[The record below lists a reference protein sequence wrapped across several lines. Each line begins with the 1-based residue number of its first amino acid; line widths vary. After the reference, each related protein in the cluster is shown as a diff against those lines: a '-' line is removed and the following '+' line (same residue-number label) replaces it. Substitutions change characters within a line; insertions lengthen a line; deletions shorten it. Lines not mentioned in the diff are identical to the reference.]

1 MVCNKKYSGRF
12 DTTPGIM
19 EEKKMAFKLDS
30 VVPWGRNMEE
40 YKLMFRLDDNDMSKK
55 LQGLAMVQP
64 VLIMR

>member
-1 MVCNKKYSGRF
+1 
-12 DTTPGIM
+12 M
-19 EEKKMAFKLDS
+19 EEKKIAFKLDG

>member
-1 MVCNKKYSGRF
+1 
-12 DTTPGIM
+12 
-19 EEKKMAFKLDS
+19 MAFKLDS

-64 VLIMR
+64 VLIMRWLKEMEVLFRLIWCISFRKKI